1 MLSCAWRHA
10 GILKRESRLPSL
22 NIFQPPSS
30 QGIGLANQSDSSS
43 KAGPSLSVQ
52 GPGALTPVAPVS
64 KSGQKPQRQKVLGV
78 FLLTMI
84 NVSAI
89 LSLRAWPS
97 MAPLGFSSAFFWIL
111 DAIIFFIPLSLVSAE
126 LATGWPK
133 TGGVYVW
140 IREGLGDRWG
150 YVGAWLY
157 WIENVTWFPTVL
169 TFISATAAY
178 AINPDLASNNVYN
191 FAVILIVFWGT
202 TATNLLGMKAS
213 GWLSSVC
220 AILGTILPAA
230 LIIGL
235 AGFWMGSGHASQISF
250 TAKSFFPVFLNMTHV
265 AGTGPIP
272 RIWGIFPS
280 FQYLASITNLSAISL
295 AGGLVLYYAG
305 MEMSAVHAGEV
316 KNPKRD
322 FPKAVLFSTVVVAA
336 IFIGGTLAVA
346 IVVPQQQISL
356 ASGIMQAFQDFLNP
370 YSLGWLIPVFA
381 VLIVVGTLGQVNSWI
396 IGPSKSLMATA
407 LNGDLPPALQR
418 VNKKMVPTA
427 LLLLQGVI
435 GTILALVY
443 LFVPTVNA
451 GYWFLTIITSQIY
464 SVLYV
469 MMFLSAIRL
478 RYTKP
483 DVQRSYK
490 IPGGKKG
497 MGLVAGLGIASSTFG
512 LMIGFVP
519 PSQIAF
525 GSTLSYVLPLAIGV
539 VVACAVP
546 LWAYRYKKPEW
557 ESEAAKLG
565 IED

>member
-1 MLSCAWRHA
+1 
-10 GILKRESRLPSL
+10 
-22 NIFQPPSS
+22 
-30 QGIGLANQSDSSS
+30 
-43 KAGPSLSVQ
+43 
-52 GPGALTPVAPVS
+52 
-64 KSGQKPQRQKVLGV
+64 
-78 FLLTMI
+78 MI

-111 DAIIFFIPLSLVSAE
+111 DAVIFFIPLSLVSAE

-178 AINPDLASNNVYN
+178 AINPALASNNVYN

-235 AGFWMGSGHASQISF
+235 AGFWVGSGHASQISF
-250 TAKSFFPVFLNMTHV
+250 TAKSFFPTVTTSHV
-265 AGTGPIP
+265 PNVGPFS
-272 RIWGIFPS
+272 RVWAAFPF
-280 FQYLASITNLSAISL
+280 FQYLASITNFSAISL
-295 AGGLVLYYAG
+295 AGGLILYYAG

-316 KNPKRD
+316 KEPKRD
-322 FPKAVLFSTVVVAA
+322 FPKAVLFSTVIVAA
-336 IFIGGTLAVA
+336 IFILGTLAVA
-346 IVVPQQQISL
+346 IVVPLNQISL

-370 YSLGWLIPVFA
+370 YSLGWLIPLFA

-418 VNKKMVPTA
+418 VNKRMVPVA

-451 GYWFLTIITSQIY
+451 GYWFLTIITSQVY

-469 MMFLSAIRL
+469 MMFLAAIRL

-483 DVQRSYK
+483 TVQRAYK
-490 IPGGKKG
+490 VPGGKAG
-497 MGLVAGLGIASSTFG
+497 MGFIAGLGISASVFG
-512 LMIGFVP
+512 LIIGFVP
-519 PSQIAF
+519 PTQIAF
-525 GSTLSYVLPLAIGV
+525 GSTLSYVLPLALGV
-539 VVACAVP
+539 IVSCAIP
-546 LWAYRYKKPEW
+546 LWAFRYKKPEW
-557 ESEAAKLG
+557 ASEAAKLG
-565 IED
+565 LEE